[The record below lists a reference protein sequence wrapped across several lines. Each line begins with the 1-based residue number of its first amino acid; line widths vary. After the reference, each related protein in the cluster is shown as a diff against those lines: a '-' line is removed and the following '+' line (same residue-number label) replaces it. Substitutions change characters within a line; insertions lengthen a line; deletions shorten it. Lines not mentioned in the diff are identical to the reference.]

1 MRSSPALQSYSHDPA
16 SYSALEARLRSEH
29 AHLYPYLRADRWE
42 PARSTAEQVLAR
54 VLQDPAG
61 APSSWYRVLDPAHF
75 DFRRDS
81 HGQQSNV

>member
-1 MRSSPALQSYSHDPA
+1 MLSTPALQTYSYDPA

-42 PARSTAEQVLAR
+42 PARTTAERVLAR

-61 APSSWYRVLDPAHF
+61 APSSWYRVLDPVHF
-75 DFRRDS
+75 EFR
-81 HGQQSNV
+81 HGPHHRFSNV